1 MERFSVKKPYTV
13 LVAVLMVLVLGFVSL
28 TGMTTDLLPSVNIP
42 YLLVITPYP
51 GASPEKVELEVTQPM
66 ESGLGTVT
74 GVTNVYSTSSENLSI
89 VQLEFEENTNMDS
102 AMVKVSS
109 AVQQVDSTLPELS
122 GTPSL
127 LEMSPDM
134 MPTIYLG
141 AGREGADIYANSTF
155 IRDEVIPALERQPG
169 VARVSAEG
177 MVQKSIQV
185 DLNRDKI
192 DRINDDILSIT
203 DKNLAKVR
211 RELDKAQAE
220 VDKGKAALEQ
230 QKEQFGSSVADGI
243 MGPIKGQMTALAGK
257 LQTALDP
264 LRKQVEDL
272 YGKVTD
278 PEMQAALEAVKTD
291 LSALNGLLDQMKA
304 GTAAPEDLLQMG
316 KLAVQIQKNLDLVLD
331 GLTAAPGPAPD
342 GSTQPAPQPEQPDL
356 TDLLT
361 GIRQALNDMLKQT
374 EQLPKLADGLKAA
387 VGGLTQMQ
395 LEAAV
400 GFASGQNQLMA
411 AEAQLKTARTEYESA
426 REKALEQ
433 ANLDQL
439 LSVST
444 LSGMIYAQNFSMPA
458 GYIDDKEDNSWLLK
472 IGREY
477 GSQEEI
483 SSALLCHVEG
493 LGDVRLSDV
502 ADITVVDN
510 AKESYAKL
518 NGSSAVVL
526 SIFKNSTAGT
536 NEVSRSCRETI
547 RELEEKFDG
556 FQSVVLMDQGDY
568 ITLIVRSVVN
578 SMLLGA
584 ILAIIVLALFLKD
597 VKPTLV
603 VGISIPLSV
612 LFAIVLMYFSN
623 LSLNMMTLS
632 GLALGIG
639 MLVDNSVVV
648 IENIYR
654 LRARGIPAARAA
666 VLGTKQV
673 SGAIIASTLTTVC
686 VFLPIVFTKGMVREL
701 MMPMSLA
708 ITYCLMASLLVAMTV
723 VPASGSTLLRNSKNR
738 SHPLFDKVQAAYGRS
753 LDWSLQHKAVPLLL
767 AGGLL
772 VFCIYRVMVMGIVVM
787 PEMTASA
794 VQVTVTADEELNQE
808 EAYALMDQSMEAML
822 QVDGVRDVGAMSLKT
837 DSDGVRRQYMCYI
850 TTAQENPGAEV
861 IHRICEDLEATG
873 QGLRGTVEASSGG
886 MADMSAMMGS
896 GLKLNVY
903 GSDLDTVTAVTE
915 DIMEIVNGVEGFTN
929 ASNGLEDNNDQTIQL
944 NIDRDKA
951 MTYGLTVA
959 QIYQEISG
967 RMATSAASTKINLD
981 GISVDVKVQDLTDP
995 VTVENLLELPFT
1007 TKSIDETGNPVEEIH
1022 LLKEFASLEETSSV
1036 GQVTR
1041 ENQDRYMTVTAETL
1055 PGYNTTLLSRTLEEK
1070 LEDYT
1075 QSGNLP
1081 AGCRLHMGGETEQ
1094 VAEMLTQM
1102 LKLILVAAIFVYL
1115 VMVAQFQSLLSPF
1128 IVLFTVPLAFTG
1140 GLIGLMLYGEQLSML
1155 SLMGFLVLMGTVVNN
1170 GIVFVD
1176 YTNQLRMGGMER
1188 RPALIA
1194 AGCTRMRP
1202 IFMTALTTILAMAQ
1216 LIFGDDMGSQL
1227 GGGMAVVIAGG
1238 LTYAT
1243 LMTLYIVPIMY
1254 DILFK
1259 RPPLNVDLGDED
1271 LDSELDDAAEYLA
1284 EAKNH

>member
-51 GASPEKVELEVTQPM
+51 GASPEKVEGEVTQPM
-66 ESGLGTVT
+66 EGGLGTVT
-74 GVTNVYSTSSENLSI
+74 GVTNVYSTSSENVSI
-89 VQLEFEENTNMDS
+89 VQLEFEDGTNMDS

-109 AVQQVDSTLPELS
+109 SVQQVASTLPEMC
-122 GTPSL
+122 GTPSI

-134 MPTIYLG
+134 MPAIYLG
-141 AGREGADIYANSTF
+141 IGREGNDIFANSAF
-155 IRDEVIPALERQPG
+155 VRDEVIPMLERQPG

-177 MVQKSIQV
+177 LVEQSIQV

-192 DRINDDILSIT
+192 DRINDDILSMT
-203 DKNLAKVR
+203 DQNLAKVR
-211 RELDKAQAE
+211 KELDKAEAE
-220 VDKGKAALEQ
+220 VSRGKAELEK
-230 QKEQFGSSVADGI
+230 QKGQFGSSVADGI
-243 MGPIKGQMTALAGK
+243 MGPLKGQMGALAGK

-264 LRKQVEDL
+264 LQNQVEEL
-272 YGKVTD
+272 YQKITD
-278 PEMQAALEAVKTD
+278 PELLQSLDAVKTD
-291 LSALNGLLDQMKA
+291 VSSLRAILEKMKA
-304 GTAAPEDLLQMG
+304 GTATPDDLLQVV
-316 KLAVQIQKNLDLVLD
+316 KLSVQIQKNLTAVLEN
-331 GLTAAPGPAPD
+331 LSRPADPD
-342 GSTQPAPQPEQPDL
+342 ANAQPQPDL
-356 TDLLT
+356 TDLIAGLRKGLQDMMT
-361 GIRQALNDMLKQT
+361 QAD
-374 EQLPKLADGLKAA
+374 QLPKLADSLKAA

-400 GFASGQNQLMA
+400 GFAAAQNQLAA
-411 AEAQLKTARTEYESA
+411 AEAQLKTARAEYETA
-426 REKALEQ
+426 REKALKQ

-444 LSGMIYAQNFSMPA
+444 LSGMIYAQNFAMPA

-472 IGREY
+472 IGEEY
-477 GSQEEI
+477 
-483 SSALLCHVEG
+483 SSSEDIAQSLLCHVEG
-493 LGDVRLSDV
+493 VGDVRLSDV
-502 ADITVVDN
+502 ADITFIDN
-510 AKESYAKL
+510 SGDSYAKL

-536 NEVSRSCRETI
+536 NQVSRNCRAAI
-547 RELEEKFDG
+547 QELEQKFDG
-556 FQSVVLMDQGDY
+556 LQSVVLMDQGDY
-568 ITLIVRSVVN
+568 ITLIVNSVVN
-578 SMLLGA
+578 SMVAGA

-654 LRARGIPAARAA
+654 LRARGVPAARAA
-666 VLGTKQV
+666 VQGTKQV

-708 ITYCLMASLLVAMTV
+708 ITYCLVASLIVAMTV
-723 VPASGSTLLRNSKNR
+723 VPASGSTLLRHSRNR
-738 SHPLFDKVQAAYGRS
+738 AHPLFDRVQAAYGKS
-753 LDWSLQHKAVPLLL
+753 LDWSLKHKAVPLVI
-767 AGGLL
+767 AAGLL
-772 VFCIYRVMVMGIVVM
+772 VFCIYRVAVMGIVVM

-794 VQVTVTADEELNQE
+794 VQVTVTVDEELSQE
-808 EAYALMDQSMEAML
+808 ESYAVMDQSMDAML
-822 QVDGVRDVGAMSLKT
+822 QVEGVKDVGAMSLKT
-837 DSDGVRRQYMCYI
+837 DADGIRRQYMCYI
-850 TTAQENPGAEV
+850 TTETENPGSEA
-861 IHRICEDLEATG
+861 IHKLCDDLEATG
-873 QGLRGTVEASSGG
+873 EGLSATVEASSGG

-903 GSDLDTVTAVTE
+903 GSDLDTVTRITE
-915 DIMEIVNGVEGFTN
+915 DIKEIVNGVEGFAN
-929 ASNGLEDNNDQTIQL
+929 ASNGLEENKDQTIQL

-959 QIYQEISG
+959 QIYQEISA
-967 RMATSAASTKINLD
+967 RMNTTTSSTKITVD
-981 GISVDVKVQDLTDP
+981 GVAVDVKVRDITDP
-995 VTVENLLELPFT
+995 VTVENLLEIPFT
-1007 TKSIDETGNPVEEIH
+1007 TKSMDEMGAPVEETH
-1022 LLKEFASLEETSSV
+1022 LLGEFASVEETTSV
-1036 GQVTR
+1036 GTVSR
-1041 ENQDRYMTVTAETL
+1041 ENQSRYMTVTAETL
-1055 PGYNTTLLSRTLEEK
+1055 PGYNTTLLSRTLEEN
-1070 LEDYT
+1070 LDEYR
-1075 QSGNLP
+1075 QSGSLP
-1081 AGCRLHMGGETEQ
+1081 AGYRLHMGGETEQ
-1094 VAEMLTQM
+1094 VAEMLSQM
-1102 LKLILVAAIFVYL
+1102 IKLILVAAIFVYL

-1176 YTNQLRMGGMER
+1176 YTNQLRMGGMDR

-1271 LDSELDDAAEYLA
+1271 LDSELDDAAQFLA
-1284 EAKNH
+1284 ESRETRA

>member
-13 LVAVLMVLVLGFVSL
+13 LVAVLMVLVLGVVSL

-42 YLLVITPYP
+42 YLLVITTYP
-51 GASPEKVELEVTQPM
+51 GASPEKVESEVTQSL
-66 ESGLGTVT
+66 EAGLGTVT
-74 GVTNVYSTSSENLSI
+74 GVTNVYSTSSENVSI
-89 VQLEFEENTNMDS
+89 VQLEFEETTNMDS

-109 AVQQVDSTLPELS
+109 SVQQLSASLPEMC
-122 GTPSL
+122 GTPSI

-141 AGREGADIYANSTF
+141 AGREGDDIYENSAF
-155 IRDEVIPALERQPG
+155 IRDEIIPVLERQPG

-177 MVQKSIQV
+177 LVEKSIQV
-185 DLNRDKI
+185 DLNREKI
-192 DRINDDILSIT
+192 DRINDEILSMT
-203 DKNLAKVR
+203 DQNLAKVR
-211 RELDKAQAE
+211 KELDKAQAE
-220 VDKGKAALEQ
+220 VDKGKAALEE
-230 QKEQFGSSVADGI
+230 QKKQFGDSVASGL
-243 MGPIKGQMTALAGK
+243 MGPIRDQMAGLSHK
-257 LQTALDP
+257 LQSALDP
-264 LRKQVEDL
+264 LQKQVEEL

-278 PEMQAALEAVKTD
+278 PQLQSALDSVKADLASLRAILDKMKQGTASPEELLEVAT
-291 LSALNGLLDQMKA
+291 LSAR
-304 GTAAPEDLLQMG
+304 
-316 KLAVQIQKNLDLVLD
+316 IQKNLNLVLE
-331 GLTAAPGPAPD
+331 GLAQSPD
-342 GSTQPAPQPEQPDL
+342 ENTPEQPGL
-356 TDLLT
+356 TDLIAGLQQ
-361 GIRQALNDMLKQT
+361 GLEDMMSQAD
-374 EQLPKLADGLKAA
+374 QLPQLADGLKAA

-395 LEAAV
+395 LEAAL
-400 GFASGQNQLMA
+400 GFSAGQNQLMA
-411 AEAQLKTARTEYESA
+411 AEAQLKTARAEYESA

-472 IGREY
+472 IGEEY
-477 GSQEEI
+477 DSQEQI
-483 SSALLCHVEG
+483 SDALLCHVEG
-493 LGDVRLSDV
+493 VGDVRLSDV
-502 ADITVVDN
+502 ADITVIDN
-510 AKESYAKL
+510 SQDSYARL
-518 NGSSAVVL
+518 NGTGAVVL

-536 NEVSRSCRETI
+536 NEVSRSCRQAVK
-547 RELEEKFDG
+547 ELEEKYDG

-568 ITLIVRSVVN
+568 ITLIVRSVVT

-584 ILAIIVLALFLKD
+584 ILAIIVLAMFLKD
-597 VKPTLV
+597 ANPTLV

-654 LRARGIPAARAA
+654 LRARGLPAARAA
-666 VLGTKQV
+666 VLGTRQV
-673 SGAIIASTLTTVC
+673 SGAIIASTLTTIC

-708 ITYCLMASLLVAMTV
+708 ITYCLTASLLVAMTV

-738 SHPLFDKVQAAYGRS
+738 AHPLFDKVQAAYGKS
-753 LDWSLQHKAVPLLL
+753 LDWSLKHKAVPLLL

-772 VFCIYRVMVMGIVVM
+772 VFCIYKVMVMGIVVM
-787 PEMTASA
+787 PEITASA
-794 VQVTVTADEELNQE
+794 VQVTVTVDEELNQE
-808 EAYALMDQSMEAML
+808 ASYALMDQSMDAML
-822 QVDGVRDVGAMSLKT
+822 KVEGVHDVGAMSMKT
-837 DSDGVRRQYMCYI
+837 DSDGVRRQYMCYV
-850 TTAQENPGAEV
+850 TTEQETPGAEV
-861 IHRICEDLEATG
+861 IRKLCEDLEATG
-873 QGLRGTVEASSGG
+873 EGLKATVEASSGG

-896 GLKLNVY
+896 GLKLNIY
-903 GSDLDTVTAVTE
+903 GSDLDTITAVSE
-915 DIMEIVNGVEGFTN
+915 DMIQLVNGMDGFTN
-929 ASNGLEDNNDQTIQL
+929 ASNGLEENQDQTIQL
-944 NIDRDKA
+944 KIDRDKA

-967 RMATSAASTKINLD
+967 RMTTSASSTRITLD
-981 GISVDVKVQDLTDP
+981 GVSVEVKVQDLTDP

-1007 TKSIDETGNPVEEIH
+1007 TKAMDETGAPVEETH
-1022 LLKEFASLEETSSV
+1022 LLKEFATLEETTSV
-1036 GQVTR
+1036 GQVNR

-1055 PGYNTTLLSRTLEEK
+1055 PGYNTALLSRTLEDK
-1070 LEDYT
+1070 LEEYS
-1075 QSGNLP
+1075 QSGKLP
-1081 AGCRLHMGGETEQ
+1081 AGCRLHMGGESEQ
-1094 VAEMLTQM
+1094 VAEMLAQM

-1140 GLIGLMLYGEQLSML
+1140 GLIGLMLYGQQLSML

-1176 YTNQLRMGGMER
+1176 YTNQLRIGGMER

-1202 IFMTALTTILAMAQ
+1202 IFMTALTTILAMMQ

-1259 RPPLNVDLGDED
+1259 RPPLNVDVGDED
-1271 LDSELDDAAEYLA
+1271 LEGELDDAAQFLQEASQA
-1284 EAKNH
+1284 E

>member
-13 LVAVLMVLVLGFVSL
+13 LVAVLMVLVLGVVSL
-28 TGMTTDLLPSVNIP
+28 TNMTTDLLPSVNIP

-51 GASPEKVELEVTQPM
+51 GASPEKVEGEVTQPM
-66 ESGLGTVT
+66 EGGLGTVT

-89 VQLEFEENTNMDS
+89 VQLEFEEDTNMDS
-102 AMVKVSS
+102 AIVKVSS
-109 AVQQVDSTLPELS
+109 SVQQVASTLPDMA
-122 GTPSL
+122 GTPSI

-141 AGREGADIYANSTF
+141 AGREGDDIYANSAF
-155 IRDEVIPALERQPG
+155 IRDEIIPVLERQPG

-177 MVQKSIQV
+177 LVEKSIQV

-192 DRINDDILSIT
+192 DRINDDILSMT

-211 RELDKAQAE
+211 QELDKAEAE
-220 VDKGKAALEQ
+220 VKKGRDALEK
-230 QKEQFGSSVADGI
+230 QKEQFGSSVAAGL
-243 MGPIKGQMTALAGK
+243 MGPIKEEMTGLAGK
-257 LQTALDP
+257 LQTALEP
-264 LRKQVEDL
+264 LQKQVEEL

-278 PEMQAALEAVKTD
+278 PEMQAALDSVKTD
-291 LSALNGLLDQMKA
+291 LASLRTLLGKMKE
-304 GTAAPEDLLQMG
+304 GTATPEDLLEVV
-316 KLAVQIQKNLDLVLD
+316 KLSVQIQKNLNLVLEK
-331 GLTAAPGPAPD
+331 LSAPAQPAPD
-342 GSTQPAPQPEQPDL
+342 GSTQPETEKPDL
-356 TDLLT
+356 TDLIT
-361 GIRQALNDMLKQT
+361 GIRQALNDMMKQT
-374 EQLPKLADGLKAA
+374 DQLPKLADALKSA

-395 LEAAV
+395 LEAAL
-400 GFASGQNQLMA
+400 GFAGGQSQLMA
-411 AEAQLKTARTEYESA
+411 AEEQLKTARAEYESA
-426 REKALEQ
+426 REKALES

-444 LSGMIYAQNFSMPA
+444 LSKMIYAQNFSMPA
-458 GYIDDKEDNSWLLK
+458 GYLDDKEDNSWLLK
-472 IGREY
+472 IGEEY

-483 SSALLCHVEG
+483 SSSLLCHVEG
-493 LGDVRLSDV
+493 VGDVRLSDV

-510 AKESYAKL
+510 SADSYAKL
-518 NGSSAVVL
+518 NGSGAVVL

-536 NEVSRSCRETI
+536 NEVSRSCRQAVE
-547 RELEEKFDG
+547 ELTEKFDG

-708 ITYCLMASLLVAMTV
+708 ITYCLMASLIVAMTV

-738 SHPLFDKVQAAYGRS
+738 AHPLFDKVQAAYGRS
-753 LDWSLQHKAVPLLL
+753 LDWSLTHKAVPLLI

-772 VFCIYRVMVMGIVVM
+772 VFCIYRIMVMGIVVM

-794 VQVTVTADEELNQE
+794 VQVTVTVDEELNQE
-808 EAYALMDQSMEAML
+808 ESYALMDQSMEAML
-822 QVDGVRDVGAMSLKT
+822 KVEGVQDVGAMAMTT
-837 DSDGVRRQYMCYI
+837 DPDGVRRTYMCYI
-850 TTAQENPGAEV
+850 TTAQENPGADV
-861 IHRICEDLEATG
+861 IHKLCDDLEATG
-873 QGLRGTVEASSGG
+873 EGMQATVEASSGG

-903 GSDLDTVTAVTE
+903 GSDLETITAVTE
-915 DIMEIVNGVEGFTN
+915 DVIDIVNSVEGFAN
-929 ASNGLEDNNDQTIQL
+929 ASNGLEENHDQTIL
-944 NIDRDKA
+944 LKIDRDKA

-959 QIYQEISG
+959 QIYQEISS
-967 RMATSAASTKINLD
+967 RMTTSAASTKINLD
-981 GISVDVKVQDLTDP
+981 GIAVDVKVQDLTAP
-995 VTVENLLELPFT
+995 LTLENLLEIPFT
-1007 TKSIDETGNPVEEIH
+1007 TQSMGEMGTPAEEVH
-1022 LLKEFASLEETSSV
+1022 YLKEFATLEETTSV
-1036 GQVTR
+1036 GEVTR

-1055 PGYNTTLLSRTLEEK
+1055 PGYNTALLSRTLEDK
-1070 LEDYT
+1070 LDEFS

-1081 AGCRLHMGGETEQ
+1081 AGCRVHMGGETEQ
-1094 VAEMLTQM
+1094 VANMLSQM

-1140 GLIGLMLYGEQLSML
+1140 GLIGLMLYGQQLSML

-1202 IFMTALTTILAMAQ
+1202 IFMTALTTILAMMQ

-1259 RPPLNVDLGDED
+1259 RPPLNVDVGDED
-1271 LDSELDDAAEYLA
+1271 LTGELDDAAQFLQEAAQA
-1284 EAKNH
+1284 E